1 MEQDR
6 KYPAVCGGDDT
17 GGVWNYKKYI
27 GEIQMNEGKIIEER
41 NVSEK
46 NKNYTMFPV
55 DEYTFLVDERVHEEF
70 QRITAQLNKEFK
82 DIVRKA
88 KHTACEATKNSTA
101 VICSA
106 RN

>member
-1 MEQDR
+1 M
-6 KYPAVCGGDDT
+6 
-17 GGVWNYKKYI
+17 KK
-27 GEIQMNEGKIIEER
+27 K

-46 NKNYTMFPV
+46 IKNYTMFPV

-88 KHTACEATKNSTA
+88 KS
-101 VICSA
+101 
-106 RN
+106 